1 LRDRRTSIAEHMRR
15 VLPNLLADERLGLGI
30 EWYRNRLPRFRL
42 VTSSGR
48 VDLGL
53 TVHFPVSA
61 FLAVVLLA
69 QALTRKA
76 TT

>member
-1 LRDRRTSIAEHMRR
+1 
-15 VLPNLLADERLGLGI
+15 VVFGK
-30 EWYRNRLPRFRL
+30 

>member
-1 LRDRRTSIAEHMRR
+1 LGHNVDRW
-15 VLPNLLADERLGLGI
+15 VVVFGK
-30 EWYRNRLPRFRL
+30 

-53 TVHFPVSA
+53 TVHFPVGA